1 MLIAAAF
8 YLFSFILV
16 VGALCVVSAKNPVHS
31 VLFLILCFFNAS
43 GLFVILGA
51 EFVGMILAI
60 VYVGAVAVL
69 FLFVVMM
76 LDISFD
82 ALRSGAMKIVPLGLL
97 VGGVLMA
104 ELTFLFI
111 AWEPSSLAAV
121 NAAAPVDP
129 RLSNTENLG
138 AVLYTQYILP
148 FQGAGIILLIA
159 MIGAI
164 ILCHRKRP
172 GVRKQIV
179 SEQVA
184 TKRSDVVE
192 VRSVKTGTGV

>member
-1 MLIAAAF
+1 MLTAAAF
-8 YLFSFILV
+8 YLFSAILV
-16 VGALCVVSAKNPVHS
+16 LSALCVVSAKNPVHS

-43 GLFVILGA
+43 ALFVILGA

-97 VGGVLMA
+97 VGGILMA

-111 AWEPSSLAAV
+111 AWEPSSLAEL

-129 RLSNTENLG
+129 RLSNTANLG

-179 SEQVA
+179 SEQIA

-192 VRSVKTGTGV
+192 LRSVKTRAGV